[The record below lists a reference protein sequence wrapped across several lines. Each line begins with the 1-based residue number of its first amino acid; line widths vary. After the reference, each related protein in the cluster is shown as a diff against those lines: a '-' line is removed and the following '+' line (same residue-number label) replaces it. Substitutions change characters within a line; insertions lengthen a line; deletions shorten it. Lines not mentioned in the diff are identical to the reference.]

1 MSDPWTVRPAT
12 EGDLAS
18 VTEIRIRSWRAGY
31 AGLLPAAALDGMD
44 AEADL
49 RRRRE
54 FFRAG
59 PPGITTLVAT
69 DPAGIT
75 AAFCILGP
83 YRDDERD
90 LGEAALSGSVGEVY
104 ALYTDP
110 PRWGGGAGRAL
121 LAAAV
126 ELLAERGLRPVRLWV
141 LAGNQ
146 RARRFYESSGFAADG
161 TVADFE
167 IAGEHS
173 PEVRYTLVGP
183 RS

>member
-1 MSDPWTVRPAT
+1 MSDPWTVRAAT
-12 EGDLAS
+12 EDDLAT
-18 VTEIRIRSWRAGY
+18 VTAIRIRSWRAGY
-31 AGLLPAAALDGMD
+31 AGLLPAAALDGLD

-54 FFRAG
+54 FFRSG
-59 PPGITTLVAT
+59 PPGIVTLVAT
-69 DPAGIT
+69 DPAGAI
-75 AAFCILGP
+75 AAFCITGP

-90 LGEAALSGSVGEVY
+90 LADASLSGSVGEVY

-126 ELLAERGLRPVRLWV
+126 GLLAERGLDPVRLWV

-146 RARRFYESSGFAADG
+146 RARRFYESAGFAADG
-161 TVADFE
+161 AAASFE
-167 IAGEHS
+167 IAGEES
-173 PEVRYTLVGP
+173 PEVRYSFVGP
-183 RS
+183 RP

>member
-12 EGDLAS
+12 EADLAA

-31 AGLLPAAALDGMD
+31 AGLLPAAALDGLD

-54 FFRAG
+54 FFRSGPAG
-59 PPGITTLVAT
+59 IVTLVAT
-69 DPAGIT
+69 DPAG
-75 AAFCILGP
+75 AVAGFCITGP

-90 LGEAALSGSVGEVY
+90 LADAALSGSVGEVY

-110 PRWGGGAGRAL
+110 PRWGCGAGRVL
-121 LAAAV
+121 LEAAV
-126 ELLAERGLRPVRLWV
+126 EWLASRGLRPVRLWV
-141 LAGNQ
+141 LAGNE
-146 RARRFYESSGFAADG
+146 RARRFYESAGFAADG
-161 TVADFE
+161 RVADFE

-183 RS
+183 PL